1 MDGYADNR
9 DRSHDS
15 ELLIQEGLMAAVV
28 TIVII
33 PVIVKGLSKMV
44 PWEKYGCEVVGT
56 AEDGLEGLEL
66 IRQLRP
72 HIIISDIYMPQMD
85 GLAMATAM
93 KLHKDD
99 KTEKYKK
106 ETSADRKRNGSAEV
120 FLYTRN

>member
-1 MDGYADNR
+1 M
-9 DRSHDS
+9 
-15 ELLIQEGLMAAVV
+15 IQEGLMAAVV

-56 AEDGLEGLEL
+56 AEDGL
-66 IRQLRP
+66 
-72 HIIISDIYMPQMD
+72 
-85 GLAMATAM
+85 AMATAM
-93 KLHKDD
+93 KLQKDD

-120 FLYTRN
+120 FLYTRNSNLL

>member
-1 MDGYADNR
+1 
-9 DRSHDS
+9 
-15 ELLIQEGLMAAVV
+15 MAAVV

-72 HIIISDIYMPQMD
+72 QIIISDIYMPQMD

-93 KLHKDD
+93 KLQKDD

-106 ETSADRKRNGSAEV
+106 ETSADRKRSGAAEV
-120 FLYTRN
+120 FLYIRN

>member
-33 PVIVKGLSKMV
+33 PVIVKGLSKM
-44 PWEKYGCEVVGT
+44 
-56 AEDGLEGLEL
+56 
-66 IRQLRP
+66 
-72 HIIISDIYMPQMD
+72 D
-85 GLAMATAM
+85 GLAMAAAM
-93 KLHKDD
+93 KLQKDD

-120 FLYTRN
+120 FLYIRN

>member
-1 MDGYADNR
+1 MYR
-9 DRSHDS
+9 
-15 ELLIQEGLMAAVV
+15 
-28 TIVII
+28 VII
-33 PVIVKGLSKMV
+33 IDDEPIIVKGLSKMV
-44 PWEKYGCEVVGT
+44 PWEKYGCKVVGT

-93 KLHKDD
+93 KLQKDD

-120 FLYTRN
+120 FLYTRNSNLL

>member
-44 PWEKYGCEVVGT
+44 PWEKYGCEVVG
-56 AEDGLEGLEL
+56 DGRG
-66 IRQLRP
+66 RP
-72 HIIISDIYMPQMD
+72 CD
-85 GLAMATAM
+85 GNR
-93 KLHKDD
+93 DEI
-99 KTEKYKK
+99 TE
-106 ETSADRKRNGSAEV
+106 R
-120 FLYTRN
+120 

>member
-1 MDGYADNR
+1 
-9 DRSHDS
+9 
-15 ELLIQEGLMAAVV
+15 MAAVV

-93 KLHKDD
+93 KLQKDD

-106 ETSADRKRNGSAEV
+106 RNFRGPEKKRVCGSFFIYKEFKSTV
-120 FLYTRN
+120 K

>member
-1 MDGYADNR
+1 
-9 DRSHDS
+9 
-15 ELLIQEGLMAAVV
+15 MAAVV

-72 HIIISDIYMPQMD
+72 HIIISDIYMPKMD
-85 GLAMATAM
+85 GLAMAAAM
-93 KLHKDD
+93 KLQKDD

-106 ETSADRKRNGSAEV
+106 ETFFIYKELKTDRNSFFTDTYSAFMKSMV
-120 FLYTRN
+120 